1 MCGWNGNGWMWNGGY
16 GGYGGGWGWV
26 GWIVTA
32 VVLILIFAA
41 LITAVV
47 FAVRY
52 LGGHRG
58 VGGSQQARGAEDV
71 LAERFARG
79 EIDADEYRRRVTLL
93 HEHR

>member
-1 MCGWNGNGWMWNGGY
+1 MCGNGGNGWMWHNGY
-16 GGYGGGWGWV
+16 GGWGWG
-26 GWIVTA
+26 GWILT
-32 VVLILIFAA
+32 VVVMVVFFAL

-52 LGGHRG
+52 VTGGSHRG
-58 VGGSQQARGAEDV
+58 QAGAGSARAAEDV

-79 EIDADEYRRRVTLL
+79 EIDEEEFRRRVTLL

>member
-1 MCGWNGNGWMWNGGY
+1 MCRWNGYGGMWNGGY
-16 GGYGGGWGWV
+16 GGWGWF
-26 GWIVTA
+26 GWIITA
-32 VVLILIFAA
+32 VVLVVIFAA

-52 LGGHRG
+52 LSGHRG
-58 VGGSQQARGAEDV
+58 DLGGYQQARAAEGV

>member
-1 MCGWNGNGWMWNGGY
+1 MCGWGGNGWMMN

-32 VVLILIFAA
+32 VVLVLIFAA

-52 LGGHRG
+52 FSGDGHRG
-58 VGGSQQARGAEDV
+58 PGSPQQARSAEDV

-79 EIDADEYRRRVTLL
+79 EIEEDEYRRRMTAL